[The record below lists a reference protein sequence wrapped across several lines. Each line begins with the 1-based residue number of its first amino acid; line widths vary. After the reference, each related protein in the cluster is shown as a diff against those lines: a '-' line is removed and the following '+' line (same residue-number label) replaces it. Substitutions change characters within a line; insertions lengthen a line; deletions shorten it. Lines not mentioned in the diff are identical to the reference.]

1 MAFHLKAPKKVVGV
15 PVDVGS
21 LDAIPHFNVE
31 KQIDTIDHLGLNIGI
46 VPPGPGDN
54 QLELGVATYWR

>member
-1 MAFHLKAPKKVVGV
+1 M
-15 PVDVGS
+15 PVDVES
-21 LDAIPHFNVE
+21 LDAIPQFNVE